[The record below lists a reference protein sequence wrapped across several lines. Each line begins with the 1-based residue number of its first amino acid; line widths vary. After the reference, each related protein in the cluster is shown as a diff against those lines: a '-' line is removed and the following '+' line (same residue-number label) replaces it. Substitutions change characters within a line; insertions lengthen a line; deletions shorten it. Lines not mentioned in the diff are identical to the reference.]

1 MLYNIKVRF
10 LNGLKVQAFVF
21 VVLLIFIFTKIV
33 YLRDLYRDNQD
44 GVDKGLIF

>member
-21 VVLLIFIFTKIV
+21 VVLLILIITKIV
-33 YLRDLYRDNQD
+33 YLKDLYRDNQEAAN
-44 GVDKGLIF
+44 KGLKI

>member
-21 VVLLIFIFTKIV
+21 LVLLIFIILKIV
-33 YLRDLYRDNQD
+33 YLRDLYRDLEENAN
-44 GVDKGLIF
+44 KGLTI